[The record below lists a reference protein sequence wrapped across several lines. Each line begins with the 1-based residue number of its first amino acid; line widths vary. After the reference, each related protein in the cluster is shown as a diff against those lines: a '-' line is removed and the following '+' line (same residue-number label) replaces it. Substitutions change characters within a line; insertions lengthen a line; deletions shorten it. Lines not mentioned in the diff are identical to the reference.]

1 VLGYFRER
9 YNGIRVPVALHAY
22 YNLVPLILPKLLA

>member
-9 YNGIRVPVALHAY
+9 YNGILVPVALHAY
-22 YNLVPLILPKLLA
+22 YNLALLLLPRG